1 MGHIDD
7 LHVVLVSGGLKARSP
22 HFAPLNAG
30 YESTYR
36 AGWKR
41 ECADVMVPTC
51 NRQEFI
57 MQLTGGQA
65 LARQLVREGITDLF
79 GVPGV
84 QLDWAVDG
92 LREVSNRIRYV
103 VTRHE
108 QAASYMADGYAR
120 TTGRVGACMVVP
132 GPGLLNA
139 MAGLATAYACN
150 SRVLAIVGNI
160 HSPAI
165 GKGYGLLHE
174 VRNQSA
180 ILGCVTKWQAQAGKP
195 AEVPA
200 LVRAAVR
207 ELHSGRPQPVGLEI
221 APDVLSASADCTLV
235 DPPPDADEPMRPDPA
250 AVERAAAL
258 IATSR
263 FPAIYAGGGVLAA
276 GATAA
281 LQALAERLSAPVV
294 MSENGRGAISDRH
307 PLALNALG
315 GRAVFAHADVVLV
328 VGSRFADTMSGA
340 PSWQAPG
347 IRYVWLNVDPAAW
360 NPPRSAA
367 VGIVGDA
374 RLGLE
379 ALAAAAPQRQP
390 DREIDLGK
398 VRAWAG
404 EQAGVAEPQMSYIR
418 ALRAAVPDNGVL
430 VNELTQIGYLARS
443 MYPVYQPGTFVTP
456 GYQGTLGYGFP
467 TALGVAAGNPGRPVV
482 SINGDGGFGW
492 AMQELA
498 TMRKYDLNVAVVV
511 FADGHFGNVRRFQ
524 EEQFGATYEVDLRNP
539 AFDRLAAAFDVP
551 FGRAESPEALARMLG
566 RAVHD
571 RAPILIEAPVG
582 PMPNPWGLMRLQAR
596 PGAANAGLPNPLGE
610 PAR

>member
-1 MGHIDD
+1 
-7 LHVVLVSGGLKARSP
+7 
-22 HFAPLNAG
+22 
-30 YESTYR
+30 
-36 AGWKR
+36 
-41 ECADVMVPTC
+41 
-51 NRQEFI
+51 

-180 ILGCVTKWQAQAGKP
+180 ILGCVTKWQAQAEKP
-195 AEVPA
+195 AQVAA
-200 LVRAAVR
+200 LVRAAMK
-207 ELHSGRPQPVGLEI
+207 ELHSGRPRPVGLEI
-221 APDVLSASADCTLV
+221 APDVLSATGDVTLA
-235 DPPPDADEPMRPDPA
+235 DPPAHEDDRVRPDPA
-250 AVERAAAL
+250 AIERAAAL
-258 IATSR
+258 MATSR
-263 FPAIYAGGGVLAA
+263 FPVIYAGGGVLAA
-276 GATAA
+276 GAAAA

-294 MSENGRGAISDRH
+294 MSENGRGALSDRH

-328 VGSRFADTMSGA
+328 VGSRFADTMFGL
-340 PSWQAPG
+340 PSWQAPD
-347 IRYVWLNVDPAAW
+347 IQYVWLNVDPAAW
-360 NPPRSAA
+360 SPPRSAA
-367 VGIVGDA
+367 VGIAGDA

-379 ALAAAAPQRQP
+379 TLAAAVPRRQP
-390 DREIDLGK
+390 DRDVDLNK
-398 VRAWAG
+398 VRAWAS
-404 EQAGVAEPQMSYIR
+404 EQARVAEPQMSYIR
-418 ALRAAVPDNGVL
+418 ALRAAIPDDGVL

-443 MYPVYQPGTFVTP
+443 MYPVYQPGTLVTP

-498 TMRKYDLNVAVVV
+498 TMRKYNLNVAVVV

-524 EEQFGATYEVDLRNP
+524 EDQFGATYEVDLCNP

-551 FGRAESPEALARMLG
+551 FGRAESPDALERILG
-566 RAVHD
+566 RAVRD

-582 PMPNPWGLMRLQAR
+582 PMPSPWGLMRLQAR
-596 PGAANAGLPNPLGE
+596 PGATNSGPPNPLGE

>member
-1 MGHIDD
+1 
-7 LHVVLVSGGLKARSP
+7 
-22 HFAPLNAG
+22 
-30 YESTYR
+30 
-36 AGWKR
+36 
-41 ECADVMVPTC
+41 
-51 NRQEFI
+51 

-92 LREVSNRIRYV
+92 LREVSDRIRYV

-120 TTGRVGACMVVP
+120 TTGRVGTCMVVP

-180 ILGCVTKWQAQAGKP
+180 ILGCVTKWQAQARKP
-195 AEVPA
+195 ADVPM
-200 LVRAAVR
+200 LVRAAVK
-207 ELHSGRPQPVGLEI
+207 ELRSGRSQPVGLEI
-221 APDVLSASADCTLV
+221 APDVLSARGDVTLI
-235 DPPPDADEPMRPDPA
+235 DPPAHEDEPMRPDPTTIEKA
-250 AVERAAAL
+250 AQL
-258 IATSR
+258 LATSC
-263 FPAIYAGGGVLAA
+263 FPVIYAGGGVLAA

-294 MSENGRGAISDRH
+294 TSENGRGALSDRH
-307 PLALNALG
+307 PLALNALA

-328 VGSRFADTMSGA
+328 VGSRFADTTVGM

-347 IRYVWLNVDPAAW
+347 LQYVWLNVDPAAW
-360 NPPRSAA
+360 NPPRCAA

-379 ALAAAAPQRQP
+379 ALAAALPRRQG
-390 DREIDLGK
+390 DRDVDLAK
-398 VRAWAG
+398 VRAWAS
-404 EQAGVAEPQMSYIR
+404 EQARGAEPQMSYIR
-418 ALRAAVPDNGVL
+418 ALRAAIPDDGVL
-430 VNELTQIGYLARS
+430 VSELTQIGYLARS
-443 MYPVYQPGTFVTP
+443 MYPVYQPGTFLTP

-482 SINGDGGFGW
+482 SMNGDGGFGW

-498 TMRKYDLNVAVVV
+498 TLRKYNLNVAVVV
-511 FADGHFGNVRRFQ
+511 FADGQFGNVQRFQ
-524 EEQFGATYEVDLRNP
+524 EEQFGATYEADLRNP

-551 FGRAESPEALARMLG
+551 FGRAASPEVLEGLLSH
-566 RAVHD
+566 AVRD

-582 PMPNPWGLMRLQAR
+582 PMPSPWGLMRLQAR
-596 PGAANAGLPNPLGE
+596 PGAANSGPPNPLGE

>member
-1 MGHIDD
+1 
-7 LHVVLVSGGLKARSP
+7 
-22 HFAPLNAG
+22 
-30 YESTYR
+30 
-36 AGWKR
+36 
-41 ECADVMVPTC
+41 
-51 NRQEFI
+51 

-65 LARQLVREGITDLF
+65 LARQLVREGITDVF

-92 LREVSNRIRYV
+92 LREVSDRVRYL

-120 TTGRVGACMVVP
+120 TTGRIGACMVVP

-195 AEVPA
+195 AEVSA
-200 LVRAAVR
+200 LVRAAIK

-221 APDVLSASADCTLV
+221 APDVLSASGDVALI
-235 DPPPDADEPMRPDPA
+235 DPPAHEDGRMRPDPA
-250 AVERAAAL
+250 AIEEAAAL
-258 IATSR
+258 MATSR
-263 FPAIYAGGGVLAA
+263 FPVIYAGGGVLAA

-294 MSENGRGAISDRH
+294 LSENGRGALSDRH

-328 VGSRFADTMSGA
+328 VGSRFADTMLGL

-347 IRYVWLNVDPAAW
+347 IQYVWLNVDPAAW
-360 NPPRSAA
+360 NAPRSAA
-367 VGIVGDA
+367 VGIAGDA

-379 ALAAAAPQRQP
+379 ALAAALPRRQP
-390 DREIDLGK
+390 GRDVDLDK
-398 VRAWAG
+398 VRAWASD
-404 EQAGVAEPQMSYIR
+404 QARVAEPQMSYIR
-418 ALRAAVPDNGVL
+418 ALRAAIPDDGVL

-443 MYPVYQPGTFVTP
+443 MYPVYQPGTFVNP
-456 GYQGTLGYGFP
+456 GYQGTLGTNSP
-467 TALGVAAGNPGRPVV
+467 RSATWRAPCTR
-482 SINGDGGFGW
+482 SI
-492 AMQELA
+492 
-498 TMRKYDLNVAVVV
+498 
-511 FADGHFGNVRRFQ
+511 
-524 EEQFGATYEVDLRNP
+524 
-539 AFDRLAAAFDVP
+539 
-551 FGRAESPEALARMLG
+551 SPE
-566 RAVHD
+566 
-571 RAPILIEAPVG
+571 PS
-582 PMPNPWGLMRLQAR
+582 
-596 PGAANAGLPNPLGE
+596 
-610 PAR
+610 

>member
-1 MGHIDD
+1 
-7 LHVVLVSGGLKARSP
+7 
-22 HFAPLNAG
+22 
-30 YESTYR
+30 
-36 AGWKR
+36 
-41 ECADVMVPTC
+41 
-51 NRQEFI
+51 

-65 LARQLVREGITDLF
+65 LARQLVQEGITDVF

-92 LREVSNRIRYV
+92 LREVSNRIRYL

-120 TTGRVGACMVVP
+120 TTGRIGACMVVP

-180 ILGCVTKWQAQAGKP
+180 ILGCVTKWQAQAAKP
-195 AEVPA
+195 AEVSA
-200 LVRAAVR
+200 LVRAAVK
-207 ELHSGRPQPVGLEI
+207 ELRSGRPQPVGLEI
-221 APDVLSASADCTLV
+221 APDILSASADCTLI
-235 DPPPDADEPMRPDPA
+235 DPPAHEDGRMRPDPA
-250 AVERAAAL
+250 AIEKAAAL
-258 IATSR
+258 IGKSR
-263 FPAIYAGGGVLAA
+263 FPVIYAGGGVLAA
-276 GATAA
+276 DAAAA
-281 LQALAERLSAPVV
+281 LQALAEQLSAPVV
-294 MSENGRGAISDRH
+294 LSENGRGALSDRH

-315 GRAVFAHADVVLV
+315 GRAVFAHADAVLV
-328 VGSRFADTMSGA
+328 VGSRFADTMFGL

-347 IRYVWLNVDPAAW
+347 IQYVWLNVDPAAW
-360 NPPRSAA
+360 NAPRTAA
-367 VGIVGDA
+367 VGIPGDA

-379 ALAAAAPQRQP
+379 ALAAALPRRQA
-390 DREIDLGK
+390 DRGTDLDK
-398 VRAWAG
+398 VRAWAS
-404 EQAGVAEPQMSYIR
+404 EQARTAEPQMSYIR
-418 ALRAAVPDNGVL
+418 ALRAAIPDDGVL

-443 MYPVYQPGTFVTP
+443 MYPVYQPGTFVNP

-467 TALGVAAGNPGRPVV
+467 TALGVAAGNPDRPVV

-498 TMRKYDLNVAVVV
+498 TMRKYNLNVAVVV
-511 FADGHFGNVRRFQ
+511 FADGQFGNVRRFQ
-524 EEQFGATYEVDLRNP
+524 EDQFGATYEVDLRNP

-551 FGRAESPEALARMLG
+551 FGRASSPDALAHLLG
-566 RAVHD
+566 RAVRD

-582 PMPNPWGLMRLQAR
+582 PMPSPWGLMRLQAR
-596 PGAANAGLPNPLGE
+596 PGGANSAPPNPLGE

>member
-1 MGHIDD
+1 
-7 LHVVLVSGGLKARSP
+7 
-22 HFAPLNAG
+22 
-30 YESTYR
+30 
-36 AGWKR
+36 
-41 ECADVMVPTC
+41 
-51 NRQEFI
+51 

-92 LREVSNRIRYV
+92 LREVSNRVRYV

-160 HSPAI
+160 HSAAI

-180 ILGCVTKWQAQAGKP
+180 ILGCVTKWQAQAAKP
-195 AEVPA
+195 AEIPT
-200 LVRAAVR
+200 LVRTAIK

-221 APDVLSASADCTLV
+221 APDVLSASADCLLL
-235 DPPPDADEPMRPDPA
+235 DPPAGEDEPIAPDPA
-250 AVERAAAL
+250 AIEKAAAL
-258 IATSR
+258 IAGSR
-263 FPAIYAGGGVLAA
+263 FPVIYAGGGVLAA

-281 LQALAERLSAPVV
+281 LQALAERMCAPVV
-294 MSENGRGAISDRH
+294 LSENGRGALSDRH

-328 VGSRFADTMSGA
+328 VGSRFADTMFGL

-347 IRYVWLNVDPAAW
+347 IQYVWLNVDPAAW
-360 NPPRSAA
+360 APPRSATI
-367 VGIVGDA
+367 GIVGDA

-379 ALAAAAPQRQP
+379 VITSAVPQRQP
-390 DREIDLGK
+390 DRAVDLNK
-398 VRAWAG
+398 VRAWAN
-404 EQAGVAEPQMSYIR
+404 EQADTAEPQMSYIR
-418 ALRAAVPDNGVL
+418 ALRSAIPDDGFL

-443 MYPVYQPGTFVTP
+443 MYPVYQPGTLVTP

-467 TALGVAAGNPGRPVV
+467 TALGVAAGNPSRPVV

-524 EEQFGATYEVDLRNP
+524 EDQFGATYEVDLRNP

-551 FGRAESPEALARMLG
+551 YGRAESPDELERILG
-566 RAVHD
+566 RAVRD

-582 PMPNPWGLMRLQAR
+582 PMPSPWGLMRLQAR
-596 PGAANAGLPNPLGE
+596 PGAANSGPPNPLGE
-610 PAR
+610 PIR

>member
-1 MGHIDD
+1 
-7 LHVVLVSGGLKARSP
+7 
-22 HFAPLNAG
+22 
-30 YESTYR
+30 
-36 AGWKR
+36 
-41 ECADVMVPTC
+41 
-51 NRQEFI
+51 

-65 LARQLVREGITDLF
+65 LARQLVQEGITDVF

-92 LREVSNRIRYV
+92 LREVSNRVRYL

-120 TTGRVGACMVVP
+120 TTGRIGACMVVP

-180 ILGCVTKWQAQAGKP
+180 ILGCVTKWQSQAGKP
-195 AEVPA
+195 ADIPA
-200 LVRAAVR
+200 LVRAAVK
-207 ELHSGRPQPVGLEI
+207 ELHSGRPQPVGVEI
-221 APDVLSASADCTLV
+221 APDILSASADCALI
-235 DPPPDADEPMRPDPA
+235 DPPAHEDDRIRPDPA
-250 AVERAAAL
+250 AIEKAAAL

-263 FPAIYAGGGVLAA
+263 FPVIYAGGGVLAA
-276 GATAA
+276 GAMAA

-294 MSENGRGAISDRH
+294 LSENGRGALSDRH

-328 VGSRFADTMSGA
+328 VGSRFADTMFGL

-347 IRYVWLNVDPAAW
+347 IQYVWLNVDPAAW

-367 VGIVGDA
+367 VGIAGDA

-379 ALAAAAPQRQP
+379 ALATALPRRQP
-390 DREIDLGK
+390 GREVDLDK
-398 VRAWAG
+398 VRAWAS
-404 EQAGVAEPQMSYIR
+404 EQARTAEPQMSYIR
-418 ALRAAVPDNGVL
+418 ALRAAIPDDGVL

-443 MYPVYQPGTFVTP
+443 MYPVYQAGTFVNP

-467 TALGVAAGNPGRPVV
+467 TALGVAAGNPGRAVV

-498 TMRKYDLNVAVVV
+498 TMRKYELNFAVVV
-511 FADGHFGNVRRFQ
+511 FADGQFGNVRRFQ
-524 EEQFGATYEVDLRNP
+524 EDQFGATYEVDLRNP

-551 FGRAESPEALARMLG
+551 FGRASSPDALEHMLG
-566 RAVHD
+566 RAVRD
-571 RAPILIEAPVG
+571 RVPILIEAPVG
-582 PMPNPWGLMRLQAR
+582 PMPSPWGLMRLQGR
-596 PGAANAGLPNPLGE
+596 PGAASSGPPNPLGE

>member
-1 MGHIDD
+1 
-7 LHVVLVSGGLKARSP
+7 
-22 HFAPLNAG
+22 
-30 YESTYR
+30 
-36 AGWKR
+36 
-41 ECADVMVPTC
+41 
-51 NRQEFI
+51 

-65 LARQLVREGITDLF
+65 LARQLVLEGITDLF

-195 AEVPA
+195 AEVPT
-200 LVRAAVR
+200 LVRAAVK

-221 APDVLSASADCTLV
+221 APDVLSASADCMLI
-235 DPPPDADEPMRPDPA
+235 DPPAHEDNRMRPDPVA
-250 AVERAAAL
+250 IDKAAAL
-258 IATSR
+258 MATSR
-263 FPAIYAGGGVLAA
+263 FPLIYAGGGVLAA

-281 LQALAERLSAPVV
+281 LRALAERLSAPVV

-328 VGSRFADTMSGA
+328 VGSRFADTLFGV

-347 IRYVWLNVDPAAW
+347 VEYVWLNVDPAAW

-379 ALAAAAPQRQP
+379 ALAAAMPRRQP
-390 DREIDLGK
+390 DRDIDLNK
-398 VRAWAG
+398 VRAWAR
-404 EQAGVAEPQMSYIR
+404 EQAREAEPQMSYIR
-418 ALRAAVPDNGVL
+418 ALRAAIPDDGIL

-443 MYPVYQPGTFVTP
+443 MYPVYQSGTMVTP

-524 EEQFGATYEVDLRNP
+524 EEQFGATYEVDLCNP

-551 FGRAESPEALARMLG
+551 FGRAETPDALARVLG
-566 RAVHD
+566 RAVRDH
-571 RAPILIEAPVG
+571 APILIEAPVG

-596 PGAANAGLPNPLGE
+596 PGAANSGPPNPLGD
-610 PAR
+610 PVR

>member
-1 MGHIDD
+1 M
-7 LHVVLVSGGLKARSP
+7 LRSNTIRMP
-22 HFAPLNAG
+22 PAKNSLPNCLAAAKLSAP
-30 YESTYR
+30 T
-36 AGWKR
+36 KPIR
-41 ECADVMVPTC
+41 EDAL
-51 NRQEFI
+51 

-65 LARQLVREGITDLF
+65 LARQLVREGITDVF
-79 GVPGV
+79 GIPGV

-180 ILGCVTKWQAQAGKP
+180 ILGCVTKWQAQPGKP

-200 LVRAAVR
+200 LGRGAVKA
-207 ELHSGRPQPVGLEI
+207 LHSGRPQPVGLEI
-221 APDVLSASADCTLV
+221 APDVLSASADCTLI
-235 DPPPDADEPMRPDPA
+235 DPPAHEAEPMRPDPA
-250 AVERAAAL
+250 AIERAAAL
-258 IATSR
+258 LAASR
-263 FPAIYAGGGVLAA
+263 FPVIYAGGGVLAA

-281 LQALAERLSAPVV
+281 LQALAERLFAPVV
-294 MSENGRGAISDRH
+294 LSENGRGAVSDRH

-328 VGSRFADTMSGA
+328 VGSRFADTMFGL

-347 IRYVWLNVDPAAW
+347 IQYVWLNVDPAAW
-360 NPPRSAA
+360 NAPRSAA
-367 VGIVGDA
+367 VGIAGDA

-379 ALAAAAPQRQP
+379 ALAAALPRRQP
-390 DREIDLGK
+390 GRDVDLDK
-398 VRAWAG
+398 VRAWAS
-404 EQAGVAEPQMSYIR
+404 EQARVAEPQMSYIR
-418 ALRAAVPDNGVL
+418 ALRAAIPDDGVL

-443 MYPVYQPGTFVTP
+443 MYPVYQPGTFVNP

-498 TMRKYDLNVAVVV
+498 TLRKYNLNVAVVV
-511 FADGHFGNVRRFQ
+511 FADGQFGNVLRFQ
-524 EEQFGATYEVDLRNP
+524 EAQFGATYETDLCNP

-551 FGRAESPEALARMLG
+551 FGRAESPEALQSLLS
-566 RAVHD
+566 RAVRDHT
-571 RAPILIEAPVG
+571 PILIEAPVG
-582 PMPNPWGLMRLQAR
+582 PMPSPWGLMRLQAR
-596 PGAANAGLPNPLGE
+596 PGPANSDQPNPIGE

>member
-1 MGHIDD
+1 
-7 LHVVLVSGGLKARSP
+7 
-22 HFAPLNAG
+22 
-30 YESTYR
+30 
-36 AGWKR
+36 
-41 ECADVMVPTC
+41 
-51 NRQEFI
+51 

-65 LARQLVREGITDLF
+65 LARQLVQEGITDVF

-92 LREVSNRIRYV
+92 LREVSDRVRYL

-120 TTGRVGACMVVP
+120 TTGRIGACMVVP

-180 ILGCVTKWQAQAGKP
+180 ILGCVTKWQAQAAKP
-195 AEVPA
+195 ADVST
-200 LVRAAVR
+200 LVRAAVK

-221 APDVLSASADCTLV
+221 APDILSASADCTLI
-235 DPPPDADEPMRPDPA
+235 DPPAHEEGRLRPDPA
-250 AVERAAAL
+250 AIEKAAAL
-258 IATSR
+258 MATSR
-263 FPAIYAGGGVLAA
+263 FPVIYAGGGVLAA
-276 GATAA
+276 GAMAA

-294 MSENGRGAISDRH
+294 LSENGRGALSDRH

-328 VGSRFADTMSGA
+328 VGSRFADTMFGL

-347 IRYVWLNVDPAAW
+347 IQYVWLNVDPAAW
-360 NPPRSAA
+360 NAPRSAA
-367 VGIVGDA
+367 VGIAGDA

-379 ALAAAAPQRQP
+379 ALAAALPRRQP
-390 DREIDLGK
+390 DREVDLDK
-398 VRAWAG
+398 VRAWAS
-404 EQAGVAEPQMSYIR
+404 EQARTAEPQMSYIC
-418 ALRAAVPDNGVL
+418 ALRAAIPDDGVL

-443 MYPVYQPGTFVTP
+443 MYPVYQPGTFVNP

-467 TALGVAAGNPGRPVV
+467 TALGVAAGNPGRAVV

-498 TMRKYDLNVAVVV
+498 TMRKYELNVAVVV
-511 FADGHFGNVRRFQ
+511 FADGQFGNVRRFQ
-524 EEQFGATYEVDLRNP
+524 EDQFGATYEVDLRNP

-551 FGRAESPEALARMLG
+551 FGRASSPDALRHMLG
-566 RAVHD
+566 RAVRD

-582 PMPNPWGLMRLQAR
+582 PMPSPWGLMRLQAR
-596 PGAANAGLPNPLGE
+596 PGAANSGPPNPLGE

>member
-1 MGHIDD
+1 
-7 LHVVLVSGGLKARSP
+7 
-22 HFAPLNAG
+22 
-30 YESTYR
+30 
-36 AGWKR
+36 
-41 ECADVMVPTC
+41 
-51 NRQEFI
+51 

-65 LARQLVREGITDLF
+65 LARQLVQEGIADVF

-92 LREVSNRIRYV
+92 LREVSDRVRYL

-120 TTGRVGACMVVP
+120 TTGRIGACMVVP

-195 AEVPA
+195 AEVPT
-200 LVRAAVR
+200 LVRAAVK

-221 APDVLSASADCTLV
+221 APDILSASADCTLI
-235 DPPPDADEPMRPDPA
+235 DPPGDEDGRMRPDPA
-250 AVERAAAL
+250 AIEKAAAL
-258 IATSR
+258 MARSR
-263 FPAIYAGGGVLAA
+263 FPVIYAGGGVLAA

-294 MSENGRGAISDRH
+294 LSENGRGALSDRH

-328 VGSRFADTMSGA
+328 VGSRFADTMLGL

-347 IRYVWLNVDPAAW
+347 IQYVWLNVDPAAW
-360 NPPRSAA
+360 NAPRSAA
-367 VGIVGDA
+367 VGIAGDA

-379 ALAAAAPQRQP
+379 GLAAALPRRQP
-390 DREIDLGK
+390 DREVGLDR
-398 VRAWAG
+398 VRAWAS
-404 EQAGVAEPQMSYIR
+404 EQASVAEPQMSYIR
-418 ALRAAVPDNGVL
+418 ALRAAIPDDGVL
-430 VNELTQIGYLARS
+430 MNELTQIGYLAPS
-443 MYPVYQPGTFVTP
+443 MYPVYQPGTFVNP

-467 TALGVAAGNPGRPVV
+467 TALGVAAGNPGRAVV

-498 TMRKYDLNVAVVV
+498 TMRKYELNVAVVV
-511 FADGHFGNVRRFQ
+511 FADGQFGNVRRFQ
-524 EEQFGATYEVDLRNP
+524 EDQFGATYEVDLRNP

-551 FGRAESPEALARMLG
+551 FGRASSPDALTHMLG
-566 RAVHD
+566 RAVRD

-582 PMPNPWGLMRLQAR
+582 PMPSPWGLMRLQAR
-596 PGAANAGLPNPLGE
+596 PGAANSGPPSPLGE